1 MHIVRFIT
9 LGFLSTLCLA
19 SFSAGAEAATS
30 HDLRPVLVPHKA
42 LYDIRLVSRHSGADV
57 LNISGQMLFEG
68 KITCD
73 AWTTDHHFKL
83 IYEYADSPP
92 MQVVSDFTTYEP
104 FNGTDFDFT
113 SRRERNGEVFEEL
126 RGHATRHP
134 DGTGKAVYSLPEG
147 LEFDMPAGSLFP
159 AAHTAETVAQMRAG
173 KKIFSV
179 PVFDGSDQEGPE
191 EINTI
196 IGKPVKDVTAAG
208 KAVDA
213 ALLESPARAVRM
225 AFFPL
230 NKTEPE
236 ADYEMNVVMHD
247 NGVIS
252 DMLIDYGDF
261 SVTQKLTALERLEN
275 PVCDSKNGKGKQ

>member
-1 MHIVRFIT
+1 MRAIT
-9 LGFLSTLCLA
+9 LAALSILLLPT
-19 SFSAGAEAATS
+19 SPSMAATM
-30 HDLRPVLVPHKA
+30 LAPHKA

-68 KITCD
+68 KMTCD

-104 FNGTDFDFT
+104 FSGTDFDFT

-126 RGHATRHP
+126 RGHAARNP

-147 LEFDMPAGSLFP
+147 LEFDMPRGSLFP
-159 AAHTAETVAQMRAG
+159 IAHTAEIVSQMQAG
-173 KKIFSV
+173 KKIFSA
-179 PVFDGSDQEGPE
+179 PVFDGSDQEGPV

-196 IGKPVKDVTAAG
+196 IGKPVPDI
-208 KAVDA
+208 KAVVPDA
-213 ALLESPARAVRM
+213 KAIDTGLLTAPAHNVRM

-230 NKTEPE
+230 NKPEPE
-236 ADYEMNVVMHD
+236 ADYEMNVVLHD

-261 SVTQKLTALERLEN
+261 SVTQKLTALEKLEK
-275 PVCDSKNGKGKQ
+275 PACDSKNSKSKQ